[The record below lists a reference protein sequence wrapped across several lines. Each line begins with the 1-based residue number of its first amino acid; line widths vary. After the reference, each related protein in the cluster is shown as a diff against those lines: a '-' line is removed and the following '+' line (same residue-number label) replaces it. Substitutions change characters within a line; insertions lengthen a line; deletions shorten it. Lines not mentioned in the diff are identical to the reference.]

1 MCYLFVVLLIEKYHK
16 PQRGIHMF
24 EEKIKAVNE
33 KQHTYFLSGETLS
46 YDFRIRNLK
55 KLKSVIQ
62 NYETEIFKAL
72 NKDLGK
78 HNFEAYTTEVSVIY
92 TEINH
97 AVKHLK
103 KWMKTKRISTPIVS
117 FGAVSKIY
125 KQPKGVV
132 LVMSPWNYPFHL
144 TLAPV
149 VAAIAAGNCVTIKP
163 SSYSPNT
170 SALIQK
176 MIDENFDEKYLAVFQ
191 GNREINQILLEQ
203 KFNHIFFTGSVKV
216 GKIVMEA
223 AAKQLAP
230 VTLELGGKSPCVV
243 NEDAD
248 LEKTAARIVWGKS
261 VNAGQTCI
269 APDYVLVH
277 KNVKDKFIEEM
288 IKAKK
293 EQFGD
298 DMIVSDDFAK
308 IIRKQAFDNLVSLL
322 DGQSIIDGGKFDDET
337 LKMELTFLDQPELS
351 SPVMQ
356 QEIFGP
362 ILPILTVEDMAE
374 AFEIIRSF
382 PRPLAMYLF
391 TNDQK
396 TQDFMTNE
404 IHFGGGCINDTLMH
418 LANGM
423 LPFGGVGES
432 GMGNYHG
439 EYGFETFSHTK
450 SVVKQNFLFDIKLRY
465 APYTDKLKIAKK
477 LLK

>member
-1 MCYLFVVLLIEKYHK
+1 MY
-16 PQRGIHMF
+16 Q
-24 EEKIKAVNE
+24 EKIKAINE
-33 KQHTYFLSGETLS
+33 KQHTYFLTGDTFSAK
-46 YDFRIRNLK
+46 YRIQNLK
-55 KLKSVIQ
+55 KLKFVIQ
-62 NYETEIFKAL
+62 QNEKAIFDAL
-72 NKDLGK
+72 GKDLGK
-78 HNFEAYTTEVSVIY
+78 HNFEAYTTEISIVY

-97 AVKHLK
+97 AVKNLK
-103 KWMKTKRISTPIVS
+103 KWMRTKRIGTPIVS

-125 KQPKGVV
+125 KQPLGVV
-132 LVMSPWNYPFHL
+132 LVMSPWNYPFQL

-170 SALIQK
+170 TALIQK
-176 MIDENFDEKYLAVFQ
+176 MIEKNFDEEYLCVFQ

-203 KFNHIFFTGSVKV
+203 KFDHIFFTGSVNV

-223 AAKQLAP
+223 ASKQLTP

-243 NEDAD
+243 NYDAD

-277 KNVKDKFIEEM
+277 KDVKDKLIEEM
-288 IKAKK
+288 KKAKLA
-293 EQFGD
+293 QFGD
-298 DMIVSDDFAK
+298 DMISSTDFAK
-308 IIRKQAFDNLVSLL
+308 IIRQQAYDTLVGLL
-322 DGQSIIDGGKFDDET
+322 EGQTVIEGGKCNKEK
-337 LKMELTFLDQPELS
+337 LKIELTFLDNPELS

-362 ILPILTVEDMAE
+362 ILPIISVENMEE
-374 AFEIIRSF
+374 AFEIIRSY
-382 PRPLAMYLF
+382 PHPLAMYLF
-391 TNDQK
+391 TKDK
-396 TQDFMTNE
+396 KVEDFMTKN

-418 LANGM
+418 LSNGK
-423 LPFGGVGES
+423 LPFGGVGNS

-439 EYGFETFSHTK
+439 EYGFNTFSHTK
-450 SVVKQNFLFDIKLRY
+450 SVLNQNFLFDIKLRY
-465 APYTDKLKIAKK
+465 APYADKLKIAKK